1 MESGI
6 EGLELSDN
14 VNYDRVCDLFIT
26 RKTLADAR
34 SGARLMT
41 TKELAD
47 VLGVSLRTVQQAI
60 KGKGYEIIFAP
71 LQTKGGV
78 QNVACVTE
86 AQATAIKIELQNRSK
101 VSKNGFNSLTI
112 SNDLEMLA
120 VQKKLSEYQDM
131 RIAQLTAQIKEQ
143 APKVEVYNRL
153 IDRSGL
159 VNIRE
164 TAKEL
169 NVKVKVLVVWL
180 IGHGWCFRGKHGE
193 ITATAEAVRR
203 KLMAIRECESHGKVF
218 QQSLIA
224 AKGRAKLALALGGGK
239 FQELGFERG

>member
-34 SGARLMT
+34 SGTRLMT
-41 TKELAD
+41 TKELAES
-47 VLGVSLRTVQQAI
+47 LGVSVETVRTAARKLIDPSKSIWKVVNG
-60 KGKGYEIIFAP
+60 GKSQVFD
-71 LQTKGGV
+71 V
-78 QNVACVTE
+78 

-101 VSKNGFNSLTI
+101 VAQNGFNSLTI

-131 RIAQLTAQIKEQ
+131 RIAQLTAQIKDQ
-143 APKVEVYNRL
+143 APKVEAYNRL

-180 IGHGWCFRGKHGE
+180 IGHGWCFRGKHCE
-193 ITATAEAVRR
+193 IVATAEAVRR

-218 QQSLIA
+218 QQLLIT
-224 AKGRAKLALALGGGK
+224 AKGRAKLSLVIKNEMGMGL
-239 FQELGFERG
+239 

>member
-47 VLGVSLRTVQQAI
+47 SLGVSVETVRTAARKLIDPSKSIWKVVNG
-60 KGKGYEIIFAP
+60 GKSQVFDVP
-71 LQTKGGV
+71 
-78 QNVACVTE
+78 
-86 AQATAIKIELQNRSK
+86 QATAIKIELQNRSK

-180 IGHGWCFRGKHGE
+180 IGHGWCFRGKHCE
-193 ITATAEAVRR
+193 IVATAEAVRR

-218 QQSLIA
+218 QQSLIT
-224 AKGRAKLALALGGGK
+224 AKGRAKLALAMKL
-239 FQELGFERG
+239 

>member
-6 EGLELSDN
+6 EGLKLSDN

-41 TKELAD
+41 TKELAES
-47 VLGVSLRTVQQAI
+47 LGVSVETVRTAARKLIDPSKSIWKVVNG
-60 KGKGYEIIFAP
+60 GKSQVFD
-71 LQTKGGV
+71 V
-78 QNVACVTE
+78 
-86 AQATAIKIELQNRSK
+86 AQATTIKIELQNRSK

-153 IDRSGL
+153 IDRSEL

-180 IGHGWCFRGKHGE
+180 IGHGWCFRGKHCE
-193 ITATAEAVRR
+193 FVATAEAVRR

-218 QQSLIA
+218 QQSLIT

>member
-47 VLGVSLRTVQQAI
+47 SLGVSVETVRTAARKLIDPSKSIWKVVNGGKSQA
-60 KGKGYEIIFAP
+60 FDVP
-71 LQTKGGV
+71 
-78 QNVACVTE
+78 
-86 AQATAIKIELQNRSK
+86 QATAIKIELQNRSK

-180 IGHGWCFRGKHGE
+180 IGHGWCFRGKHCE
-193 ITATAEAVRR
+193 IVATAEAVRR

-218 QQSLIA
+218 QQSLIT
-224 AKGRAKLALALGGGK
+224 AKGRAKLALAMKL
-239 FQELGFERG
+239 

>member
-34 SGARLMT
+34 SGTRLVT
-41 TKELAD
+41 TRGLAE

-60 KGKGYEIIFAP
+60 KSKGYEIIFAP

-86 AQATAIKIELQNRSK
+86 AQAAAVKIELQNRSK
-101 VSKNGFNSLTI
+101 VSRNGFSSLTI
-112 SNDLEMLA
+112 SSDLEMLA
-120 VQKKLSEYQDM
+120 VQKKLNEYQSM
-131 RIAQLTAQIKEQ
+131 RIAQLTARLKEQ
-143 APKVEVYNRL
+143 GPKIEAHNRL
-153 IDRSGL
+153 IGRSGL

-169 NVKVKVLVVWL
+169 NVKVKDFVAWL
-180 IGHGWCFRGKHGE
+180 IEHGWRFRGRHGE
-193 ITATAEAVRR
+193 IVATSEAVRK
-203 KLMAIRECESHGKVF
+203 KLMAIRECV
-218 QQSLIA
+218 SLSVPGSREYPLM
-224 AKGRAKLALALGGGK
+224 KR
-239 FQELGFERG
+239 

>member
-41 TKELAD
+41 TKEFAES
-47 VLGVSLRTVQQAI
+47 LGVSVETVRTAARKLIDPSKSIWKVVNG
-60 KGKGYEIIFAP
+60 GKSQVFD
-71 LQTKGGV
+71 V
-78 QNVACVTE
+78 

-101 VSKNGFNSLTI
+101 VSRNGFNSLTI

-120 VQKKLSEYQDM
+120 VQKKLNEYQDM
-131 RIAQLTAQIKEQ
+131 RIAQLTAQLKEQ

-180 IGHGWCFRGKHGE
+180 IGHGWCFRGRHGE
-193 ITATAEAVRR
+193 IVATAEAVRR

-218 QQSLIA
+218 QQSLIT

>member
-1 MESGI
+1 M
-6 EGLELSDN
+6 
-14 VNYDRVCDLFIT
+14 VNGGKSQVF
-26 RKTLADAR
+26 
-34 SGARLMT
+34 
-41 TKELAD
+41 D
-47 VLGVSLRTVQQAI
+47 V
-60 KGKGYEIIFAP
+60 
-71 LQTKGGV
+71 
-78 QNVACVTE
+78 

-101 VSKNGFNSLTI
+101 VSRNGFNSLTI
-112 SNDLEMLA
+112 SNDLEMFA

-131 RIAQLTAQIKEQ
+131 RIAQLTAQLKEQ

-180 IGHGWCFRGKHGE
+180 IGHGWCFRGKHCE
-193 ITATAEAVRR
+193 IVATAEAVRR

-218 QQSLIA
+218 QQSLIT
-224 AKGRAKLALALGGGK
+224 AKGRAKLALVIKNEIGIGL
-239 FQELGFERG
+239 

>member
-6 EGLELSDN
+6 EGLKLSDN

-26 RKTLADAR
+26 RKTLAE
-34 SGARLMT
+34 S
-41 TKELAD
+41 
-47 VLGVSLRTVQQAI
+47 LGVSVETVRTAARKLIDPSKSIWKVVNG
-60 KGKGYEIIFAP
+60 GKSQVFD
-71 LQTKGGV
+71 V
-78 QNVACVTE
+78 
-86 AQATAIKIELQNRSK
+86 AQATTIKIELQNRSK

-153 IDRSGL
+153 IDRSGF

-180 IGHGWCFRGKHGE
+180 IGHGWCFRGKHCE
-193 ITATAEAVRR
+193 FVATAEAVRR

-218 QQSLIA
+218 QQSLIT

>member
-47 VLGVSLRTVQQAI
+47 SLGVSVETVRTAARKLIDPSKSIWKVVNG
-60 KGKGYEIIFAP
+60 GKSQVFD
-71 LQTKGGV
+71 V
-78 QNVACVTE
+78 

-101 VSKNGFNSLTI
+101 VSRNGFNSLTI

-120 VQKKLSEYQDM
+120 VQKKLSEYQNM

-193 ITATAEAVRR
+193 IVATAEAVRR

-218 QQSLIA
+218 QQSLIT

>member
-41 TKELAD
+41 TKELAES
-47 VLGVSLRTVQQAI
+47 LGVSVETVRTAARKLIDPSKSIWKVVNG
-60 KGKGYEIIFAP
+60 GKSQVFD
-71 LQTKGGV
+71 V
-78 QNVACVTE
+78 

-164 TAKEL
+164 TAKKL

-180 IGHGWCFRGKHGE
+180 IGYGWCFRGKHCE
-193 ITATAEAVRR
+193 FVATAEAVRR

-218 QQSLIA
+218 QQSLIT

>member
-41 TKELAD
+41 TKELAES
-47 VLGVSLRTVQQAI
+47 LGVSVETVRTAARKLIDPSKSIWKVVNG
-60 KGKGYEIIFAP
+60 GKSQVFDM
-71 LQTKGGV
+71 
-78 QNVACVTE
+78 

-120 VQKKLSEYQDM
+120 VQKKLNEYQDM
-131 RIAQLTAQIKEQ
+131 RIAQLTAQLKEQ

-180 IGHGWCFRGKHGE
+180 IGHGWCFRGRHGE
-193 ITATAEAVRR
+193 IVATAEAVRR

-218 QQSLIA
+218 QQSLIT

>member
-41 TKELAD
+41 TRELAES
-47 VLGVSLRTVQQAI
+47 LGVSVETVRTAARKLIDPSKSIWKVVNG
-60 KGKGYEIIFAP
+60 GKSQVFD
-71 LQTKGGV
+71 V
-78 QNVACVTE
+78 

-143 APKVEVYNRL
+143 APKVEAYNRL
-153 IDRSGL
+153 IDRFGL

-180 IGHGWCFRGKHGE
+180 IGHGWCFRGKHCE
-193 ITATAEAVRR
+193 IVATAEAVRR

-218 QQSLIA
+218 QQSLIT

>member
-41 TKELAD
+41 TKELAES
-47 VLGVSLRTVQQAI
+47 LGVSVETVRTAARKLIDPSKSIWKVVNG
-60 KGKGYEIIFAP
+60 GKSQVFD
-71 LQTKGGV
+71 V
-78 QNVACVTE
+78 

-101 VSKNGFNSLTI
+101 VSRNGFNSLTI

-120 VQKKLSEYQDM
+120 VQKKLSEYQNM

-143 APKVEVYNRL
+143 APKVEAYNRL

-180 IGHGWCFRGKHGE
+180 IGHGWCFRGKHFE
-193 ITATAEAVRR
+193 IVATAEAVRR

-218 QQSLIA
+218 QQSLITE
-224 AKGRAKLALALGGGK
+224 KGRAKLALALGGGK

>member
-41 TKELAD
+41 TKELAES
-47 VLGVSLRTVQQAI
+47 LGVSVETVRTAARKLIDPSKSIWKVVNG
-60 KGKGYEIIFAP
+60 GKSQVFD
-71 LQTKGGV
+71 V
-78 QNVACVTE
+78 

-101 VSKNGFNSLTI
+101 VSRNGFNSLTI

-120 VQKKLSEYQDM
+120 VQKKLNEYQNM
-131 RIAQLTAQIKEQ
+131 RIAQLTAQLKEQ

-193 ITATAEAVRR
+193 IVATAEAVRR

-218 QQSLIA
+218 QQSLIT

-239 FQELGFERG
+239 F

>member
-41 TKELAD
+41 TKELAES
-47 VLGVSLRTVQQAI
+47 LGVSVETVRTAARKLIDPSKSIWKVVNG
-60 KGKGYEIIFAP
+60 GKSQVFD
-71 LQTKGGV
+71 V
-78 QNVACVTE
+78 

-101 VSKNGFNSLTI
+101 VSRNGFNSLTI

-143 APKVEVYNRL
+143 APKVEAYNRL

-180 IGHGWCFRGKHGE
+180 IGHGWCFRGKHFE
-193 ITATAEAVRR
+193 IVATSEAVRR
-203 KLMAIRECESHGKVF
+203 KLMAIRECESHGKIF
-218 QQSLIA
+218 QQSLIT
-224 AKGRAKLALALGGGK
+224 AKGRAKLALAMKL
-239 FQELGFERG
+239 

>member
-14 VNYDRVCDLFIT
+14 VNYDRVCDLFI
-26 RKTLADAR
+26 KTLADAR

-41 TKELAD
+41 TKELAES
-47 VLGVSLRTVQQAI
+47 LGVSVETVRTAARKLIDPSKSIWKVVNG
-60 KGKGYEIIFAP
+60 GKSQVFD
-71 LQTKGGV
+71 V
-78 QNVACVTE
+78 

-101 VSKNGFNSLTI
+101 VSRNGFNSLTI
-112 SNDLEMLA
+112 SNDLEMFA

-131 RIAQLTAQIKEQ
+131 RIAQLTAQLKEQ

-180 IGHGWCFRGKHGE
+180 IGHGWCFRGKHCE
-193 ITATAEAVRR
+193 IVATAEAVRR
-203 KLMAIRECESHGKVF
+203 KLMAIMECESHGKVF
-218 QQSLIA
+218 QQSLIT
-224 AKGRAKLALALGGGK
+224 AKGRAKLALVIKNEIGIGL
-239 FQELGFERG
+239 

>member
-41 TKELAD
+41 TKELAES
-47 VLGVSLRTVQQAI
+47 LGVSVETVRTAARKLIDPSKSIWKVVNG
-60 KGKGYEIIFAP
+60 GKSQVFD
-71 LQTKGGV
+71 V
-78 QNVACVTE
+78 
-86 AQATAIKIELQNRSK
+86 AQATAIKIELQN
-101 VSKNGFNSLTI
+101 
-112 SNDLEMLA
+112 
-120 VQKKLSEYQDM
+120 
-131 RIAQLTAQIKEQ
+131 
-143 APKVEVYNRL
+143 
-153 IDRSGL
+153 RSGL

-180 IGHGWCFRGKHGE
+180 IGHGWCFRGKHCE
-193 ITATAEAVRR
+193 IVATAEAVRR

-218 QQSLIA
+218 QQSLIT
-224 AKGRAKLALALGGGK
+224 AKGRAKLALVIKNEIGIGL
-239 FQELGFERG
+239 

>member
-41 TKELAD
+41 TKELAES
-47 VLGVSLRTVQQAI
+47 LGVSVETVRTAARKLIDPSKSIWKVVNG
-60 KGKGYEIIFAP
+60 GKSQVFD
-71 LQTKGGV
+71 V
-78 QNVACVTE
+78 

-101 VSKNGFNSLTI
+101 VSRNGFNSLTI

-159 VNIRE
+159 VNIQE

-180 IGHGWCFRGKHGE
+180 IGHGWCFRGKHCE
-193 ITATAEAVRR
+193 IVATAEAVRR

-218 QQSLIA
+218 QQSLIT

>member
-41 TKELAD
+41 TKELAES
-47 VLGVSLRTVQQAI
+47 LGVSVETVRTAARKLIDPSKSIWKVVNG
-60 KGKGYEIIFAP
+60 GKSQVFDM
-71 LQTKGGV
+71 
-78 QNVACVTE
+78 

-120 VQKKLSEYQDM
+120 VQKKLNEYQDM
-131 RIAQLTAQIKEQ
+131 RIAQLTAQLKEQ

-180 IGHGWCFRGKHGE
+180 IGHGWCFRGKHCE
-193 ITATAEAVRR
+193 IVATAEAVRR

-218 QQSLIA
+218 QQSLIT

>member
-47 VLGVSLRTVQQAI
+47 SLGVSVETVRTA
-60 KGKGYEIIFAP
+60 A
-71 LQTKGGV
+71 
-78 QNVACVTE
+78 
-86 AQATAIKIELQNRSK
+86 
-101 VSKNGFNSLTI
+101 
-112 SNDLEMLA
+112 
-120 VQKKLSEYQDM
+120 
-131 RIAQLTAQIKEQ
+131 
-143 APKVEVYNRL
+143 
-153 IDRSGL
+153 
-159 VNIRE
+159 
-164 TAKEL
+164 
-169 NVKVKVLVVWL
+169 
-180 IGHGWCFRGKHGE
+180 
-193 ITATAEAVRR
+193 R

-218 QQSLIA
+218 QQSLIT

>member
-41 TKELAD
+41 TKELAES
-47 VLGVSLRTVQQAI
+47 LGVSVETVRTAARKLIDPSKSIWKVVNG
-60 KGKGYEIIFAP
+60 GKSQVFD
-71 LQTKGGV
+71 V
-78 QNVACVTE
+78 

-193 ITATAEAVRR
+193 IVATAEAVRR

>member
-41 TKELAD
+41 TKELAES
-47 VLGVSLRTVQQAI
+47 LGVSVETVRTAARKLIDPSKSIWKVVNG
-60 KGKGYEIIFAP
+60 GKSQVFD
-71 LQTKGGV
+71 V
-78 QNVACVTE
+78 

-101 VSKNGFNSLTI
+101 VSRNGFNSLTI
-112 SNDLEMLA
+112 SNDLEMFA
-120 VQKKLSEYQDM
+120 VQKKLNEYQDM
-131 RIAQLTAQIKEQ
+131 RIAQLTAQLKEQ

-193 ITATAEAVRR
+193 ITATAEAVCR

>member
-41 TKELAD
+41 TKELAES
-47 VLGVSLRTVQQAI
+47 LGVSVETVRTAARKLIDPSKSIWKVVNG
-60 KGKGYEIIFAP
+60 GKSQVFD
-71 LQTKGGV
+71 V
-78 QNVACVTE
+78 

-193 ITATAEAVRR
+193 IVATAEAVRR

-218 QQSLIA
+218 QQSLIT

-239 FQELGFERG
+239 FQKLGFERG

>member
-41 TKELAD
+41 TKELAES
-47 VLGVSLRTVQQAI
+47 LGVSVETVRTAARKLIDPSKSIWKVVNG
-60 KGKGYEIIFAP
+60 GKSQVFD
-71 LQTKGGV
+71 V
-78 QNVACVTE
+78 

-143 APKVEVYNRL
+143 APKVETYNRL

-193 ITATAEAVRR
+193 IVATAEAVRR

-218 QQSLIA
+218 QQSLIT

>member
-47 VLGVSLRTVQQAI
+47 SLGVSVETVRTAARKLIDPSKSIWKVVNG
-60 KGKGYEIIFAP
+60 GKSQVFD
-71 LQTKGGV
+71 V
-78 QNVACVTE
+78 

-101 VSKNGFNSLTI
+101 VSRNGFNSLTI

-193 ITATAEAVRR
+193 IVATAEAVRR

-218 QQSLIA
+218 QQSLIT

>member
-131 RIAQLTAQIKEQ
+131 RIAQLTA
-143 APKVEVYNRL
+143 
-153 IDRSGL
+153 
-159 VNIRE
+159 
-164 TAKEL
+164 
-169 NVKVKVLVVWL
+169 
-180 IGHGWCFRGKHGE
+180 
-193 ITATAEAVRR
+193 
-203 KLMAIRECESHGKVF
+203 IRECESHGKVF
-218 QQSLIA
+218 QQSLIT
-224 AKGRAKLALALGGGK
+224 AKGRAKLVLALGGGK

>member
-14 VNYDRVCDLFIT
+14 VNYGRVCDLFIT

-41 TKELAD
+41 TKELAES
-47 VLGVSLRTVQQAI
+47 LGVSVETVRTAARKLIDPSKSIWKVVNG
-60 KGKGYEIIFAP
+60 GKSQVFD
-71 LQTKGGV
+71 V
-78 QNVACVTE
+78 
-86 AQATAIKIELQNRSK
+86 AQATTIKIELQNRSK

-131 RIAQLTAQIKEQ
+131 RIAQLTAQLKEQ

-193 ITATAEAVRR
+193 IVATAEAVRR

-218 QQSLIA
+218 QQSLIT

-239 FQELGFERG
+239 FQELGFELG

>member
-6 EGLELSDN
+6 EGLKLSDN

-41 TKELAD
+41 TKELAES
-47 VLGVSLRTVQQAI
+47 LGVSVETVRTAARKLIDPSKSIWKVVNG
-60 KGKGYEIIFAP
+60 GKSQVFD
-71 LQTKGGV
+71 V
-78 QNVACVTE
+78 
-86 AQATAIKIELQNRSK
+86 AQATTIKIELQNRSK

-180 IGHGWCFRGKHGE
+180 IGHGWCFRGKHCE
-193 ITATAEAVRR
+193 FVATAEAVRR

-218 QQSLIA
+218 QQSLIT
-224 AKGRAKLALALGGGK
+224 AKGRAKLALAFCQSEVINNNFK
-239 FQELGFERG
+239 AF

>member
-14 VNYDRVCDLFIT
+14 VNYGRVCDLFIT

-41 TKELAD
+41 TKELAES
-47 VLGVSLRTVQQAI
+47 LGVSVETVRTAARKLIDPSKSIWKVVNG
-60 KGKGYEIIFAP
+60 GKSQVFD
-71 LQTKGGV
+71 V
-78 QNVACVTE
+78 
-86 AQATAIKIELQNRSK
+86 AQATTIKIELQNRSK

-180 IGHGWCFRGKHGE
+180 IGHGWCFRGKHCE
-193 ITATAEAVRR
+193 FVATAEAVRR

-218 QQSLIA
+218 QQSLIT

>member
-26 RKTLADAR
+26 RKTLADAK

-41 TKELAD
+41 TKELAES
-47 VLGVSLRTVQQAI
+47 LGVSVETVRTAARKLIDPSKSIWKVVNG
-60 KGKGYEIIFAP
+60 GKSQVFD
-71 LQTKGGV
+71 V
-78 QNVACVTE
+78 

-101 VSKNGFNSLTI
+101 VSRNGFNSLTI

-120 VQKKLSEYQDM
+120 VQKKLNEYQDM
-131 RIAQLTAQIKEQ
+131 RIAQLTAQLKEQ
-143 APKVEVYNRL
+143 APKVEAYNRL

-193 ITATAEAVRR
+193 IVATAEAVRR

-218 QQSLIA
+218 QQSLIT

>member
-6 EGLELSDN
+6 EGLKLSDN

-41 TKELAD
+41 TKELAES
-47 VLGVSLRTVQQAI
+47 LGVSVETVRTAARKLIDPSKSIWKVVNG
-60 KGKGYEIIFAP
+60 GKSQVFD
-71 LQTKGGV
+71 V
-78 QNVACVTE
+78 

>member
-26 RKTLADAR
+26 RKTLADAK

-41 TKELAD
+41 TKELAES
-47 VLGVSLRTVQQAI
+47 LGVSVETVRTAARKLIDPSKSIWKVVNG
-60 KGKGYEIIFAP
+60 GKSQVFD
-71 LQTKGGV
+71 V
-78 QNVACVTE
+78 

-101 VSKNGFNSLTI
+101 VSRNGFNSLTI

-120 VQKKLSEYQDM
+120 VQKKLNEYQNM
-131 RIAQLTAQIKEQ
+131 RIAQLTAQLKEQ

-193 ITATAEAVRR
+193 IVATAEAVRR

-218 QQSLIA
+218 QQSLIT

>member
-47 VLGVSLRTVQQAI
+47 SLGVSVETVRTAARKLIDPSKSIWKVVNG
-60 KGKGYEIIFAP
+60 GKSQVFD
-71 LQTKGGV
+71 V
-78 QNVACVTE
+78 

-101 VSKNGFNSLTI
+101 VSRNGFNSLTI

-120 VQKKLSEYQDM
+120 VQKKLSEYQNM

-180 IGHGWCFRGKHGE
+180 IGHGLCFHGRHGE
-193 ITATAEAVRR
+193 IVATADAVRK

-218 QQSLIA
+218 QQSLIT

>member
-41 TKELAD
+41 TKELAES
-47 VLGVSLRTVQQAI
+47 LGVSVETVRTAARKLIDPSKSIWKVVNG
-60 KGKGYEIIFAP
+60 GKSQVFDM
-71 LQTKGGV
+71 
-78 QNVACVTE
+78 

-101 VSKNGFNSLTI
+101 VSRNGFNSLTI

-120 VQKKLSEYQDM
+120 VQKKLSEYQNM

-193 ITATAEAVRR
+193 IVATAEAVRR

-218 QQSLIA
+218 QQSLIT

>member
-41 TKELAD
+41 TKELAES
-47 VLGVSLRTVQQAI
+47 LGVSVETVRTAARKLIDPSKSIWKVVNG
-60 KGKGYEIIFAP
+60 GKSQVFD
-71 LQTKGGV
+71 V
-78 QNVACVTE
+78 

-101 VSKNGFNSLTI
+101 VSRNGFNSLTI

-120 VQKKLSEYQDM
+120 VQKKLNEYQNM
-131 RIAQLTAQIKEQ
+131 RIAQLTAQLKEQ

-193 ITATAEAVRR
+193 IVATAEAVRR

-218 QQSLIA
+218 QQSLIT